1 MLEVIIAKQTPSCR
15 FLSSEMRLKNITL
28 EVLHDELTAVCLAIR
43 LKPFS
48 ENIIEWFLERY
59 EVIGQTL

>member
-1 MLEVIIAKQTPSCR
+1 
-15 FLSSEMRLKNITL
+15 MRLKNITM
-28 EVLHDELTAVCLAIR
+28 EVLHDDLTAVCLAISLR
-43 LKPFS
+43 PFS